1 MVPSVHA
8 AQEMLYGDAS
18 NRRGL
23 DMVKPVTA
31 LDAHRDGELLLLL
44 GYTLEHGADV
54 LLLRQAG
61 GSVAAAFNAGK
72 ATSSQVEKDAW
83 EDYER
88 TNKETA

>member
-31 LDAHRDGELLLLL
+31 LDAHRDGELLLPP

-54 LLLRQAG
+54 LLLRRAD

-72 ATSSQVEKDAW
+72 ATSSEVEKDTW
-83 EDYER
+83 EGCKR
-88 TNKETA
+88 TPEVTA